1 MTFAGSTGGS
11 PVLAHRYLYGP
22 AGQVL
27 VDEVFET
34 VGGQRVSDE
43 VLWLLADH
51 QGTVRDVVDSDG
63 VLRKHVEYDAFGRI
77 TQEEFYAENGSPISA
92 GHAEAVDQL
101 FYYTG
106 QDRDATTDLQLHG
119 ARWYDPA
126 TARWLSED
134 PIAFDGGD
142 PNLYRYAGNSAP
154 NFTDPTGLSQAGN
167 PLKSLASVSKPF
179 TNVNYAAPSP
189 QATLSQ
195 ADQYFANQRSSRSV
209 YDPLYVAPSF
219 TGPKRST
226 APLPTDSQIL
236 SNYFNDPR
244 YQAIQRAEDDAYTVQ
259 TAQYLIQQ
267 GSVGQATVAQ
277 LVLTG
282 HELYGGFVPGVGEF
296 QDAEA
301 FLGRSSTLTE
311 RSVAG
316 ASLGLNILTAGA
328 APNFGGAGRVLRT
341 ETHYLDEVLDA
352 QRFTHQ
358 IDTLGNRTLVEQPR
372 NALGQFSPKAGGEL
386 RPGSIAEQATFDAVR
401 QKPGWQVIDRPVSV
415 RDATGQLR
423 VYDGAAISPN
433 GRVIGLETKSGTG
446 RLTPAQRAFD
456 AGLNSS
462 AANSAQG
469 VGQSS
474 RYEVQRAIEVRR

>member
-1 MTFAGSTGGS
+1 VPGGSSGGGWRHYRIRLADFLSQSGTITIPAAYSFSKLILFNDDDGTGSGNSVSRFRNVLLYEGASPLGDVLASDVLYTYDAAGHRVARGESSPNTLPPQTEYFVYDGSQLTMTFAGSTGGS

-142 PNLYRYAGNSAP
+142 PNLYRYAGNSAL

-167 PLKSLASVSKPF
+167 PLSSLPGVSKPF
-179 TNVNYAAPSP
+179 ANVNYAAPSP
-189 QATLSQ
+189 QATLNQ

-209 YDPLYVAPSF
+209 NDPLYVAPSF

-226 APLPTDSQIL
+226 APLPSDSHIL

-244 YQAIQRAEDDAYTVQ
+244 YQAIQRAEDDAYTWRS
-259 TAQYLIQQ
+259 ALKR
-267 GSVGQATVAQ
+267 AP
-277 LVLTG
+277 
-282 HELYGGFVPGVGEF
+282 PGVW
-296 QDAEA
+296 
-301 FLGRSSTLTE
+301 
-311 RSVAG
+311 
-316 ASLGLNILTAGA
+316 
-328 APNFGGAGRVLRT
+328 
-341 ETHYLDEVLDA
+341 
-352 QRFTHQ
+352 
-358 IDTLGNRTLVEQPR
+358 NRH
-372 NALGQFSPKAGGEL
+372 
-386 RPGSIAEQATFDAVR
+386 
-401 QKPGWQVIDRPVSV
+401 
-415 RDATGQLR
+415 
-423 VYDGAAISPN
+423 
-433 GRVIGLETKSGTG
+433 
-446 RLTPAQRAFD
+446 
-456 AGLNSS
+456 
-462 AANSAQG
+462 
-469 VGQSS
+469 
-474 RYEVQRAIEVRR
+474 